1 MWQDYWKFCDFL
13 PHKWVTLMLTYF
25 ALLPFLHSTPKATRQ
40 GMTSTPAPPA
50 SPVLS
55 VDGTTPRGLPASNAM
70 DGLNVVAKSGGTGGE
85 QPLPSDVVKVFS
97 ISFLNYTVKSH
108 ALFILINDF

>member
-1 MWQDYWKFCDFL
+1 MLL
-13 PHKWVTLMLTYF
+13 PHKWITLMLTYF
-25 ALLPFLHSTPKATRQ
+25 AWRPFLHSTPKATRQ

-55 VDGTTPRGLPASNAM
+55 VDGTTPRGLPASKAV
-70 DGLNVVAKSGGTGGE
+70 DVPNVVTKIGGTAGE

-97 ISFLNYTVKSH
+97 ISLLDYTVKFH
-108 ALFILINDF
+108 LLFIPY